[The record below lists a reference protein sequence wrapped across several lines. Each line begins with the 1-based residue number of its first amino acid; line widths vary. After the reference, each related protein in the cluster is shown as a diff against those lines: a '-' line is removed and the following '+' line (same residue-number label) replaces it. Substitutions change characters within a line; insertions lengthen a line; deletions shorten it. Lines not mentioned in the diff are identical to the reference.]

1 MSLIKYNYNTNYVI
15 INIYFIKHIN
25 IHKIKKKILSILDI
39 YNIKC
44 LEDWNIIQIF
54 NQDDKILSYYIYTLN
69 NPININRINRYIDY
83 LFTYSKKFLISSG
96 CYNYKNFNESLQK
109 NKHHICVIYNKN
121 TSFKFICMH
130 QNNICKY
137 KCNNI
142 FLS

>member
-69 NPININRINRYIDY
+69 NAININRINRYIDY
-83 LFTYSKKFLISSG
+83 LFTYSKKF
-96 CYNYKNFNESLQK
+96 
-109 NKHHICVIYNKN
+109 
-121 TSFKFICMH
+121 
-130 QNNICKY
+130 
-137 KCNNI
+137 
-142 FLS
+142 